1 MVGITGL
8 KGRGQLETGL
18 DTKQNKDRNK
28 NAEIRHQEENIYGA
42 KNLVLNRELSEAE
55 ATLPALGIGLLSKF
69 LPSQP
74 REESCSPWY
83 CAQVLPSHSR

>member
-28 NAEIRHQEENIYGA
+28 NAEIRHQQENIYGA
-42 KNLVLNRELSEAE
+42 KNLVLN
-55 ATLPALGIGLLSKF
+55 TKN
-69 LPSQP
+69 
-74 REESCSPWY
+74 
-83 CAQVLPSHSR
+83 